1 MKTEKISVDELLEV
15 VPNKYELAILA
26 GKVARKEFIDGVEKF
41 KIIDKVFENILD
53 GKVKIVESE

>member
-1 MKTEKISVDELLEV
+1 MKKEKISVDELLEV